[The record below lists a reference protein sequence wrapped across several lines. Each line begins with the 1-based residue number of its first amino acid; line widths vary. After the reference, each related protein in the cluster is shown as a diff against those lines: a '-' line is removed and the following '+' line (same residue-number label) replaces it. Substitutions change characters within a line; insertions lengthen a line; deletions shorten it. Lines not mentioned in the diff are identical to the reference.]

1 MLALP
6 VKFPARVA
14 TRQRRDRSHLCA
26 LQDAMPSTQRP
37 CAVFVLG
44 LAPVKIGGMEKFLR
58 LFVLRMDTA
67 GWDTVLCFDGPV
79 GDEFR
84 ASVDFAFC
92 TIEQVA
98 NQGDLGFGASRALW
112 RVLRAHRPKRF
123 IYAFNG
129 IMRTFPWLARL
140 SGCREISFYDH
151 SSRAPEF
158 VARPLSL
165 PKRTV
170 GRALTAPLTLIVSVA
185 EFTRATG
192 TALGVSTAPN
202 VVLTNGVE
210 VQTPSSERGRA
221 LRERLGI
228 SADAVVFTQLCW
240 MVPVK
245 GVLTLLDAAAS
256 TISAVPRA
264 YFLLVGDGPH
274 LPAYRERAAA
284 LGIADRVI
292 FTGVISNPTSQG
304 IFEASDVYCQP
315 SLWQEACPLAVL
327 EAMSFG
333 LPVVASRIGGL
344 PELVRDGLT
353 GFLFAPG
360 DAQAMAERLIELA
373 GDLALRRSMGE
384 AGYEDVTTAHRLEDT
399 VDRYVDLVLGPAGK

>member
-1 MLALP
+1 MALN
-6 VKFPARVA
+6 R
-14 TRQRRDRSHLCA
+14 
-26 LQDAMPSTQRP
+26 RP

-44 LAPVKIGGMEKFLR
+44 LAPVKIGGIEKFLR
-58 LFVLRMDTA
+58 LFVLRMDAA
-67 GWDTVLCFDGPV
+67 GWDTVLCFDGAV
-79 GDEFR
+79 GADFR
-84 ASVDFAFC
+84 ASVEFPFC
-92 TIEQVA
+92 TIERVA
-98 NQGDLGFGASRALW
+98 NQGDLGFAASGELW
-112 RVLRAHRPKRF
+112 RVLRRHRPQRF

-151 SSRAPEF
+151 SSRSPEF

-165 PKRTV
+165 PKRIV
-170 GRALTAPLTLIVSVA
+170 GRVLTAPLTLIVSVS

-192 TALGVSTAPN
+192 TALGVSSAAN

-210 VQTPSSERGRA
+210 TREPALDRGRA

-228 SADAVVFTQLCW
+228 PPEATVFTQLCW

-245 GVLTLLDAAAS
+245 GVPTLLGAAAK
-256 TISAVPRA
+256 TIAVVPHA
-264 YFLLVGDGPH
+264 YFLLVGDGPD
-274 LPAYRERAAA
+274 LPMYREQSVAS
-284 LGIADRVI
+284 GVNNRVI
-292 FTGVISNPTSQG
+292 FTGVVSNPTAQG

-315 SLWQEACPLAVL
+315 SMWQEACPLAVL
-327 EAMSFG
+327 EAMSFQ

-360 DAQAMAERLIELA
+360 DADAMADRLIELA
-373 GDLALRRSMGE
+373 RDPALRRSMGE
-384 AGYEDVTTAHRLEDT
+384 AGYEDIVSEHRIEDT
-399 VDRYVDLVLGPAGK
+399 VERYVHLVLGSPAA